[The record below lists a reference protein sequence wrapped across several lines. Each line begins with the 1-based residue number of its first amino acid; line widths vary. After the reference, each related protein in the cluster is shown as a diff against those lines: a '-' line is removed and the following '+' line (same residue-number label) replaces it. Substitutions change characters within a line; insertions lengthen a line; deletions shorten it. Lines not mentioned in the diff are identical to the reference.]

1 MPRARAR
8 LLVREQCVENDR
20 NLARIL
26 LLIVSRSVGAPAI
39 EKTLRMPGSLNH
51 IVEGKRSRWV
61 SKPLSARKTAEF
73 PVVAIGAS
81 AGGLDACRKLLDA
94 LPAVNG
100 MAFVIVQHLDPSH
113 DSMMVDLLAGHTSMP
128 VLLATDG
135 MKIERERV
143 YVIPPGVYLSVDDK
157 GALRISK
164 PEARH
169 GARLPFDFLLNSLAH
184 EYGARAI
191 CVVLSGTGADGSLGL
206 KSVKAK
212 GGLIIAQDMREA
224 GYDGMPRGAVA
235 TGAVDLVLRTAKI
248 AEALVARE
256 RGQVFVAE
264 APKSP
269 TLNSVEELL
278 PEIIALLR
286 TKTVL
291 DFTLYKHGTLERRVE
306 RRMALAGVKTATKY
320 LDLLLRDA
328 NERDQLSR
336 DLLINVTGFFRD
348 AAVFDFL
355 AKSVIPDLVRDH
367 PLDRPL
373 RIWVAGCS
381 SGEETYSLAMLFREQ
396 IQASKRDVKLQI
408 FATDVDPDAVA
419 SAREGLYPD
428 SIEADVSP
436 ERLARFFS
444 KEDHNYRISAEL
456 RSNVVFTVHDVLA
469 DPPFARLDFVA
480 CRNLLIYL
488 LPEAQAKVISIIHF
502 ALREGGLLL
511 VGDAETV
518 GVADGRFAVIS
529 KPHRIYRRVGG
540 ARPGDLGLSSNAGD
554 GSRLRARP
562 GPASAPARQIELA
575 ELCRR
580 TVLEAY
586 GPAAVLIN
594 RKLECL
600 HFQGPIDRYLR
611 IASGRPADELIA
623 MAREGVRAKLRS
635 AVQRALREN
644 VRVVIPGGRTKSEAG
659 PLSFS
664 IVVMPASRERE
675 DLLLVCF
682 VEEPEPQ
689 VAGGGSIAPADV
701 PRVVELERELEATKN
716 ELQNTIRNLEISS
729 EEQMA
734 VNAVGSVDRGA
745 GLGAGRYLDRSPA
758 SDAFAVTEDVGEAL
772 GEANPKGDRAAGK
785 QARSRR
791 GHVIRRVHAFP
802 GSGRLRQLRG
812 LTRARKWPRARYD
825 LLSAASPMLPRFSRP
840 RRGSKKRPRVTVI
853 SH

>member
-1 MPRARAR
+1 MTALPPIFAEPLGRDDAGTMRDDFTTGEDSETTHVSARYAR
-8 LLVREQCVENDR
+8 SGVRCLVEIGR
-20 NLARIL
+20 NRPRIL
-26 LLIVSRSVGAPAI
+26 LLFVTRSIGAPPF

-51 IVEGKRSRWV
+51 IVKGERSRWI

-94 LPAVNG
+94 LPSVNG

-135 MKIERERV
+135 MTIECERV

-157 GALRISK
+157 GALQISK

-169 GARLPFDFLLNSLAH
+169 GARLPFDFLLNSLAR

-206 KSVKAK
+206 KAVKGK
-212 GGLIIAQDMREA
+212 GGLVIAQDIREA
-224 GYDGMPRGAVA
+224 GYDGMPRSAVA

-264 APKSP
+264 TPNRSRKSRWRICCR
-269 TLNSVEELL
+269 TLSLSCARRRFTILL
-278 PEIIALLR
+278 
-286 TKTVL
+286 
-291 DFTLYKHGTLERRVE
+291 FTSTARSSGASSDGWRW
-306 RRMALAGVKTATKY
+306 GVKTAAKY

-373 RIWVAGCS
+373 RILGRRVQ
-381 SGEETYSLAMLFREQ
+381 FR
-396 IQASKRDVKLQI
+396 RGDL
-408 FATDVDPDAVA
+408 
-419 SAREGLYPD
+419 
-428 SIEADVSP
+428 
-436 ERLARFFS
+436 LARHAFS
-444 KEDHNYRISAEL
+444 RADRRLEARHQIADIRQRRRPGRGGERSRRPLSRLDRGRRVAKTIGPIFRQGGSLLPDLAEL
-456 RSNVVFTVHDVLA
+456 RSTVVFTVHDVLA
-469 DPPFARLDFVA
+469 DPPFARLDFVS

-518 GVADGRFAVIS
+518 GVDDGRFAVVS

-540 ARPGDLGLSSNAGD
+540 PRPGDFSLPSSD
-554 GSRLRARP
+554 GYRSRARP
-562 GPASAPARQIELA
+562 GPASAPSRQIELA

-580 TVLEAY
+580 MMLEAY

-600 HFQGPIDRYLR
+600 YYHGPVDRYLKVVP
-611 IASGRPADELIA
+611 GRPVNDVIA

-635 AVQRALREN
+635 GCSTRAARECASCHA
-644 VRVVIPGGRTKSEAG
+644 RRPDEGRSG
-659 PLSFS
+659 
-664 IVVMPASRERE
+664 
-675 DLLLVCF
+675 LLVI
-682 VEEPEPQ
+682 Q
-689 VAGGGSIAPADV
+689 RRRHAGVA
-701 PRVVELERELEATKN
+701 
-716 ELQNTIRNLEISS
+716 
-729 EEQMA
+729 
-734 VNAVGSVDRGA
+734 
-745 GLGAGRYLDRSPA
+745 
-758 SDAFAVTEDVGEAL
+758 
-772 GEANPKGDRAAGK
+772 
-785 QARSRR
+785 
-791 GHVIRRVHAFP
+791 
-802 GSGRLRQLRG
+802 
-812 LTRARKWPRARYD
+812 
-825 LLSAASPMLPRFSRP
+825 
-840 RRGSKKRPRVTVI
+840 
-853 SH
+853 